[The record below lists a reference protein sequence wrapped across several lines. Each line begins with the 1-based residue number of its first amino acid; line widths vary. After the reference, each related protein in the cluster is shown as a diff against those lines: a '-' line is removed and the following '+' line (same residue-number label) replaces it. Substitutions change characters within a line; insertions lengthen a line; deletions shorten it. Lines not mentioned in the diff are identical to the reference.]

1 MFIVEAVI
9 KILGF
14 GWQFYIR
21 SGWNKFDFV
30 LVAASVIDLVMSAV
44 GSSVGGSIFNI
55 LRSQKILRVTRIT
68 RMLKLIK
75 SFKSLQSLF
84 VTLWISL
91 PAFWNVGALLLLIMF
106 VYSYLGVQLLG
117 NLRHRESI
125 NEHANFERFWMAM
138 LTLFRSA
145 SCRHRRRHLA
155 VPRTPRGAG
164 WPLFRGAV
172 GVVAVGRALTVWHVA
187 QHTVLPFPCGHA
199 WTRCAQD
206 WSWNWHPTL
215 RLFLE
220 SLVAL

>member
-1 MFIVEAVI
+1 MQVFSLVFIAEAGI

-14 GWQFYIR
+14 GWRFYIR

-30 LVAASVIDLVMSAV
+30 LVVASMIDFVMAAV

-55 LRSQKILRVTRIT
+55 LRSQKLLRVTRIT

-84 VTLWISL
+84 VTLWVSL

-117 NLRHRESI
+117 GLRYGDAI
-125 NEHANFERFWMAM
+125 NEHANFDRFWMAM

-145 SCRHRRRHLA
+145 SFNAPPPRRPFIK
-155 VPRTPRGAG
+155 VPAK
-164 WPLFRGAV
+164 
-172 GVVAVGRALTVWHVA
+172 
-187 QHTVLPFPCGHA
+187 
-199 WTRCAQD
+199 
-206 WSWNWHPTL
+206 
-215 RLFLE
+215 
-220 SLVAL
+220 